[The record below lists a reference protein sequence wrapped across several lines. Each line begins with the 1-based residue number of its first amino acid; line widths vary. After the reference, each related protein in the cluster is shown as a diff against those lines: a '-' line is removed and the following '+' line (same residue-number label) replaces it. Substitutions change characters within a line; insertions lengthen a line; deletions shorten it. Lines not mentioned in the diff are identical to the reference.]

1 MDTNVRTLEK
11 GGQSEH
17 SRRPLLILG
26 ARSQG
31 PVIADWVS
39 GIPDFRIT
47 HFVEN
52 MERERC
58 QGTLEGL
65 PILWVTEVQGLVESH
80 CAVCALGSTHRS
92 RFIEQVA
99 AYGMPFATPVHP
111 SAIVSSKSTVGEGT
125 IVSPGVVIASFTH
138 LGRHVLVNRGALI
151 GHDVE
156 IGDYVTIGPG
166 ANFAGF
172 SRIGEATYIGM
183 GAMVLGEITV
193 GAHSIV
199 GAGAVVTRDVP
210 DNVTVVGTPARV
222 IKKNVAGK

>member
-1 MDTNVRTLEK
+1 MCA
-11 GGQSEH
+11 
-17 SRRPLLILG
+17 RPLIILG
-26 ARSQG
+26 ARTQA

-39 GIPDFRIT
+39 EISGFRVT

-58 QGTLEGL
+58 RGTLEGL
-65 PILWVTEVQGLVESH
+65 PILWVDDVKQLVESH

-99 AYGMPFATPVHP
+99 AFGMRFATPMHP
-111 SAIVSSKSTVGEGT
+111 SAIVSPKCTIGEGT
-125 IVSPGVVIASFTH
+125 VVSPGVIIAAFTH
-138 LGRHVLVNRGALI
+138 LGRHVLLNRGALV
-151 GHDVE
+151 GHNVE

-166 ANFAGF
+166 ANIAGF

-183 GAMVLGEITV
+183 GAIVLEQTTV

-199 GAGAVVTRDVP
+199 GAGAVVNRDVP
-210 DNVTVVGTPARV
+210 DNVTVVGAPARV
-222 IKKNVAGK
+222 IKENISGL